1 MLEAFARRGGVS
13 SGCPYL
19 HTARSSGRVS
29 CGGSA
34 ESIVAGQARQYGK
47 EGKPVGE
54 RATTITVSHIERERG
69 VHLTLH
75 PLPAAGS
82 HAREGRPH

>member
-1 MLEAFARRGGVS
+1 M
-13 SGCPYL
+13 
-19 HTARSSGRVS
+19 S

-34 ESIVAGQARQYGK
+34 ERIVAGQARQYGK

-75 PLPAAGS
+75 PLPAAVAGVANVPS
-82 HAREGRPH
+82 QVGQKYQRKSAREPLAQP